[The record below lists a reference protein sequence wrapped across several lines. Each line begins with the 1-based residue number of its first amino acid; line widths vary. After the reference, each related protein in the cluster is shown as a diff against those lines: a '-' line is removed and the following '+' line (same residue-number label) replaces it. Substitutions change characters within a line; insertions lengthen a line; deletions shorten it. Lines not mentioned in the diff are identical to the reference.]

1 MHTMA
6 STTDN
11 ILSLVRNQWK
21 IFSLEVLS
29 HLCKKI
35 VLVVAWRMDWKVDK
49 IGSRKTCY
57 EAVA

>member
-21 IFSLEVLS
+21 VFSLEVLL

-35 VLVVAWRMDWKVDK
+35 VFVVAWRMDWKVDK
-49 IGSRKTCY
+49 IGSRETCY